1 MKRIFK
7 TLLSLFILLQG
18 ISNFAQ
24 TNTQLRRG
32 KVLKEKPTTVFLIGI
47 DGLSVDGLTK
57 ANTPTMDMFVKIGA
71 SSLKARGVMPTS
83 SGPNWGS
90 MLLGAGPEQHGI
102 TSNGWRVNDYS
113 IEATIK
119 DGDGFFPSVFDMIKK
134 EDSKSK
140 LGVFHEWGTIRDLF
154 NTKVLHHIEKTG
166 EMNESLDKAFAYF
179 KKERPKFVFV
189 HLDAVDGAG
198 HKFGHGSAEYYQEIE
213 RIDNALGSF
222 YEKLNALNKEEG
234 TVVNILVTSDHGG
247 VGTSHGGSTMEE
259 IIIPWILVGPNVKRG
274 HTIEQPINTYDTPAT
289 ILRLLDADRH
299 IPIQWTGK
307 PVLEAIKN

>member
-1 MKRIFK
+1 MKRIIK
-7 TLLSLFILLQG
+7 KLLGLFILLQG
-18 ISNFAQ
+18 VSSFAQ
-24 TNTQLRRG
+24 SNSKFIKGQKL
-32 KVLKEKPTTVFLIGI
+32 EESPSTVFFIGV

-57 ANTPTMDMFVKIGA
+57 ANTPTLDMFMKMGA

-119 DGDGFFPSVFDMIKK
+119 DGDGFFPSVFDIIKK
-134 EDSKSK
+134 ENPKAK
-140 LGVFHEWGTIRDLF
+140 LGVFHEWGTIKDLF
-154 NTKVLHHIEKTG
+154 NNKSLHHIEKTSD
-166 EMNESLDKAFAYF
+166 MDESLDKAFAYF
-179 KKERPKFVFV
+179 KEERPKFVFV

-198 HKFGHGSAEYYQEIE
+198 HKFGHGSTEYYQEIE
-213 RIDNALGSF
+213 MIDNALGSF
-222 YEKLNALNKEEG
+222 FEKLKKLNKEEG

-247 VGTSHGGSTMEE
+247 VGTSHGGSTMDE

-274 HTIEQPINTYDTPAT
+274 HTIKQPINTYDTPAT
-289 ILRLLDADRH
+289 ILRLLGADKY

-307 PVLEAIKN
+307 PVLEAFKN